1 MTPNTAVFEHRCAHY
16 RGLWEATARQFLITI
31 GRQLSEDQQA
41 LDTYLLPSDLHS
53 LNKNQDLCARRT
65 GKSNGPMTVHS
76 TPTIIPNKHTRL
88 HQRVSCV
95 STASELVPSDQ
106 LSEKPVASLKIL
118 YFLFLFSCSPHLA
131 VTLPPP
137 PQAGLTKRLSYL

>member
-1 MTPNTAVFEHRCAHY
+1 MTPNTAVFEHRCARY
-16 RGLWEATARQFLITI
+16 RGLWEATARRFLITI

-65 GKSNGPMTVHS
+65 GKSNGPMIVHS

-106 LSEKPVASLKIL
+106 LSEKPVASLKTL
-118 YFLFLFSCSPHLA
+118 YSLFLFPCSPHLA
-131 VTLPPP
+131 ITMPPP
-137 PQAGLTKRLSYL
+137 PKPDLPRD